1 MDADIEPFA
10 EFIADRVK
18 GAAAL
23 APVEWLRQ
31 ASRLSFAGVKFS
43 LRSQPVLDR

>member
-23 APVEWLRQ
+23 APVEWLR
-31 ASRLSFAGVKFS
+31 LSFAGVKFS